1 MIMIE
6 NQHKIENMS
15 VICTRCGSTNVAC
28 EAIVNPNGNV
38 FKRYTDESFLYGQCE
53 NCDTCPEL
61 TDPDEV
67 KLDIDR
73 LYREFKSYSDTE
85 PDYADCRIVYKDDGN
100 EHDIKISLKA
110 DDKSAAMEE
119 SIFYYCNCLSDFKS
133 LAEYGCEDFILVG
146 CYRFGKWAEEECL
159 SNNKCL

>member
-1 MIMIE
+1 
-6 NQHKIENMS
+6 MS

-53 NCDTCPEL
+53 DCGTYPEL

-67 KLDIDR
+67 KMDIDR
-73 LYREFKSYSDTE
+73 LYQEFKSYSDTE
-85 PDYADCRIVYKDDGN
+85 PDYAKCRILYKDDGN
-100 EHDIKISLKA
+100 EHDIKISLKV

-119 SIFYYCNCLSDFKS
+119 SIFYYCDCLSDFKS